1 MSNGDY
7 LGGHTVMRDPA
18 WFGKLASR
26 KRKTANANSAKAEAE
41 AQFREE
47 MESFE
52 QRERFTLIKASPR

>member
-18 WFGKLASR
+18 WPGKLASR
-26 KRKTANANSAKAEAE
+26 KRKTAKANAAKAEAE
-41 AQFREE
+41 AQFRDE